1 MKFAGIDVAKNKL
14 DVVITGIKAFKVV
27 YTDGGLSNLV
37 ERLKEHGVTLVV
49 LEASGGYERGV
60 EQALRN
66 ADLPVAIIN
75 PTWIRNF
82 ARSYGHLEKTDI
94 IDASVLERFARE
106 RTPPPTPPLS
116 EQQRRLKA
124 LVRRRD
130 QLKQELVREKN
141 RLKHPFLSELE
152 AASIDRMI
160 EMLQREIKTLEA
172 DIATLME
179 HESVTAKANRL
190 TSVPGIGVITA
201 AILIAELPELG
212 TLNDK
217 QIAKLAGLAP
227 LPHDSGKSTG
237 QRSIRA
243 GRELPRRSLFMA
255 AFNGVRNNPVLKK
268 YYAAMKSRGKH
279 SQVALV
285 ATAHKLLTILNAMEK
300 KQEDWQTSPA

>member
-14 DVVITGIKAFKVV
+14 DVVITGIKAFKVD
-27 YTDGGLSNLV
+27 YKDGGLSTLV

-49 LEASGGYERGV
+49 MEASGGYERGA
-60 EQALRN
+60 EKALRN
-66 ADLPVAIIN
+66 AGLSVSIIN
-75 PTWIRNF
+75 PTWIRNY

-106 RTPPPTPPLS
+106 RTPPPTAPLS
-116 EQQRRLKA
+116 EQQLRLKG

-130 QLKQELVREKN
+130 QLKQELIREKN
-141 RLKHPFLSELE
+141 RLKHPFIDGPE
-152 AASIDRMI
+152 AASINRMVDV
-160 EMLQREIKTLEA
+160 LKREIKTLEA
-172 DIATLME
+172 EIATLME

-190 TSVPGIGVITA
+190 MTVPGVGVITA

-212 TLNDK
+212 SLDNK

-227 LPHDSGKSTG
+227 LPQDSGKSTG

-255 AFNGVRNNPVLKK
+255 AFNGVRNNPTLKK
-268 YYAAMKSRGKH
+268 YYTAMKSRGKH
-279 SQVALV
+279 TQVALV
-285 ATAHKLLTILNAMEK
+285 AAAHKLLTILNAMEREQK
-300 KQEDWQTSPA
+300 DWQTSPA